1 MFSFFKKK
9 DQGPKVSDLVFATN
23 TAKLKALAGAAS
35 QDRQPVFIA
44 WFDNS
49 QEQLQRYFQQQHIE
63 SDVLNYK
70 QANAGNL
77 NTSSLIFIEH
87 YPLAAKE
94 AELYERLY
102 GKNISVY
109 SSLDEP
115 FFRILGGENIAAL
128 LSRLG
133 LNDDEAIGHPM
144 ITKSIQNA
152 QEKLAKKVVTE
163 HSASSMEEWFRK
175 NIIL

>member
-35 QDRQPVFIA
+35 QHPQPAFIA
-44 WFDNS
+44 WFEDSNEKLT
-49 QEQLQRYFQQQHIE
+49 QYFQEKQIQTEVVSYREVHI
-63 SDVLNYK
+63 
-70 QANAGNL
+70 ANLHA
-77 NTSSLIFIEH
+77 TSIIFIEH
-87 YPLAAKE
+87 YPIAAKE
-94 AELYERLY
+94 AELYEKLS
-102 GKNISVY
+102 GKHISVY

-115 FFRILGGENIAAL
+115 FFKWFGGENISAL
-128 LSRLG
+128 LNKLG
-133 LNDDEAIGHPM
+133 LDDNEAISHSM
-144 ITKSIQNA
+144 ITRSVQNA

-163 HSASSMEEWFRK
+163 HSAFSMEEWFRK